1 MRVHTCRHCR
11 EVFPSYPD
19 LRQHLDSHLQQP
31 VGHICTTCKKSFTR
45 RAYLLKHSARC
56 APQAYLCNVC
66 HSSFG
71 RKRDLARHET
81 TIRCGGPKK
90 PESAPKRRKIVEY
103 LHEDTA
109 TAPAAVPLVDELSVG
124 LQEVIRDNWASI
136 RTHVSREP
144 VQTRFN
150 QRLMT
155 TDMRVLNE
163 PLGELFQ
170 EQTTAFKVNLG
181 YGFKLMEKQSGR
193 FKYYHSSC
201 NCCGRYLEEPA
212 LITNRADFDSFLKR
226 IHESDILQ
234 WAITQRPNSD
244 WVCVLVTNV
253 TFFVNRILQHPI
265 GCVGINLPTYVKRNK
280 ADIRLEKDPHGAV
293 YRDNLCLFRCL
304 ALHLR
309 REAAALYAEYS
320 DKDVHDFTG
329 VTLDD
334 LYRVETKFKTN
345 LCVYKLVETLEEKTT
360 AELVRR
366 SLCHYPDTMYVN
378 LYETHY

>member
-1 MRVHTCRHCR
+1 MRVHTCRHCS

-19 LRQHLDSHLQQP
+19 LRQHLDSHLLP
-31 VGHICTTCKKSFTR
+31 PNVCPTCKRSFTR
-45 RAYLLKHSARC
+45 SADLRRHSSRC
-56 APQAYLCNVC
+56 RQKPFVCDVC

-71 RKRDLARHET
+71 RSRNLVTHEG

-109 TAPAAVPLVDELSVG
+109 TAPAAVPLDDELSVG
-124 LQEVIRDNWASI
+124 LQEIIRDNWASI
-136 RTHVSREP
+136 RTHVARGP

-150 QRLMT
+150 QRLTT

-163 PLGELFQ
+163 PLGELFD

-181 YGFKLMEKQSGR
+181 FGFILMEKQSGR
-193 FKYYHSSC
+193 LRYYHSSC

-212 LITNRADFDSFLKR
+212 LITNRADFDRFLER

-280 ADIRLEKDPHGAV
+280 AIIGLEKDHQGAA

-304 ALHLR
+304 ALHLG

-320 DKDVHDFTG
+320 DEDVHDFTG

-345 LCVYKLVETLEEKTT
+345 VCVY
-360 AELVRR
+360 
-366 SLCHYPDTMYVN
+366 
-378 LYETHY
+378 